1 MRELK
6 ILNKKQIKDVF
17 EIIENQWGADLE
29 LEHAFLI
36 SPQKKIYIVNKE
48 ISKIDFSI
56 LNINNIGLYFG
67 ELTKNNEL
75 RLSIEGS
82 QIVGEKA
89 NKNVVEI
96 NKNQAQQWF
105 RGEFVET
112 KEQGNAF
119 VILKHEKD
127 FLGCGRLV
135 DGKVLNYVPKARRIL
150 S

>member
-1 MRELK
+1 MRELR
-6 ILNKKQIKDVF
+6 ILNKKQIKSILS
-17 EIIENQWGADLE
+17 IIKNQWGTDLE
-29 LEHAFLI
+29 IEHAFLM
-36 SPQKKIYIVNKE
+36 SPKNKIYLVNKD
-48 ISKIDFSI
+48 ISKLDLSK

-89 NKNVVEI
+89 KKNVIEVNE
-96 NKNQAQQWF
+96 KQAKQWF

-119 VILKHEKD
+119 VILKHNKD

-135 DGKVLNYVPKARRIL
+135 DGKVLNYVAKARRIQ
-150 S
+150 